1 MILNPAR
8 KKISKN
14 YFQSNDVLKL
24 AQNIL
29 GMAICTNFNRKLT
42 SGIII
47 ETEAYKGINDKA
59 SHAYGNKKTTKNN
72 SMYLNGGTIYIY
84 KCYGIHNLFNIVTNN
99 EKFPDAILI
108 RAIEPLHG
116 LDTMKL
122 RTNKT
127 NILDIASGPG
137 KLSKALGIAID
148 IDGSSLGDKI
158 WIEEYL
164 NPKNISIIK
173 KPRIGI
179 NYAGKDAQLL
189 RRFYIQNNKYIS
201 KK

>member
-14 YFQSNDVLKL
+14 YFHSKDVLKL
-24 AQNIL
+24 AHNIL
-29 GMAICTNFNRKLT
+29 GMVICTNFSGKLT
-42 SGIII
+42 SGIIV

-84 KCYGIHNLFNIVTNN
+84 KCYGIHNLFNIVTNHIG
-99 EKFPDAILI
+99 FPDAILI

-116 LDTMKL
+116 INVMKL

-127 NILDIASGPG
+127 NTLDIASGPG
-137 KLSKALGIAID
+137 KLSKALGMTLNM
-148 IDGSSLGDKI
+148 DGLVLGDEI
-158 WIEEYL
+158 WLEGYL

-173 KPRIGI
+173 KPRIGV
-179 NYAGKDAQLL
+179 NYAEEDAKLL
-189 RRFYIQNNKYIS
+189 RRFYIKNNKYIS